1 MFRFSSHYLQF
12 LHGEKM
18 HDDYK
23 KVLDKSGDLVYD
35 CVQRDT
41 TRRTAQGRKDM
52 TTKAEL
58 IESLRQF
65 AAQRPGL
72 EFANYGSAASY
83 RAESRRITRQLAD
96 ARALLAAV
104 ESRDSIT
111 AENMLAELRGRLT
124 WKGSGLD
131 YCTGQYWPVE
141 YRAAVCRSLSSVLWA
156 FWRDCGFDR
165 AGIRA
170 FAARTFGSGIRNRWF
185 D

>member
-1 MFRFSSHYLQF
+1 M
-12 LHGEKM
+12 E
-18 HDDYK
+18 
-23 KVLDKSGDLVYD
+23 
-35 CVQRDT
+35 
-41 TRRTAQGRKDM
+41 

-58 IESLRQF
+58 ISALRAF

-72 EFANYGSAASY
+72 EYGNYGGVAAY
-83 RAESRRITRQLAD
+83 RAESRRIQRQLAD

-104 ESRDSIT
+104 EARESIT

-124 WKGSGLD
+124 WNGSGLD
-131 YCTGQYWPVE
+131 YCTCQYWPVE

-170 FAARTFGSGIRNRWF
+170 FAARTFGRGIRDRWF